1 MKKTTR
7 FKELILA
14 PEILLIPAVPDAYTA
29 RLAQAAGFDA
39 IARGGITGIE
49 ILGQPDVDL
58 ETLTELA
65 DWTQKIADVVDIPV
79 FADGDTGHGNVTNVV
94 RTVQLFERAGAGG
107 MFIEDQVS
115 PKRCGHTAGKQV
127 IEIAEMAA
135 KLKAATDARI
145 DPDFMIMA
153 RVDAIAVNG
162 LEDAIRRGHIFREAG
177 ADMLLIEAPEHVDDM
192 KRIVRE
198 IDAPHMVEIVL
209 GGKTPVLTPEQL
221 QDIGYSSVVYPAAV
235 AQVLAKTAE
244 TFLAALKA
252 NPDLKAFADIQMD
265 FGEYFSKAG
274 LDEVR
279 AKEARYTEEGR
290 AVVDEYDEANN

>member
-1 MKKTTR
+1 M
-7 FKELILA
+7 
-14 PEILLIPAVPDAYTA
+14 
-29 RLAQAAGFDA
+29 
-39 IARGGITGIE
+39 
-49 ILGQPDVDL
+49 
-58 ETLTELA
+58 
-65 DWTQKIADVVDIPV
+65 
-79 FADGDTGHGNVTNVV
+79 FADGDTGHGNVTNFV

-107 MFIEDQVS
+107 MFLEDQVS

-153 RVDAIAVNG
+153 RSDALAVNG
-162 LEDAIRRGHIFREAG
+162 IEDAIRRGHIFREAG
-177 ADMLLIEAPEHVDDM
+177 ADIIFIEAPQNVDDM
-192 KRIVRE
+192 KRIVKE
-198 IDAPHMVEIVL
+198 IDAPQMANIIQ

-244 TFLAALKA
+244 SFLAALKA
-252 NPDLKAFADIQMD
+252 NPDLTAFADIQMD
-265 FGEYFSKAG
+265 FEEYFSKAG

-279 AKEARYTEEGR
+279 AKEARYAEEGQ
-290 AVVDEYDEANN
+290 AVVDMYNETNN